1 MYSEGS
7 EMTNTEWT
15 PELIRKS
22 FLNRDQLVRAFD
34 LTASEPESRASLISV
49 VSEIQNLRPKYAAGL
64 PNSRLAS
71 MAADVAPGTTHHLMG
86 SQVLPIALSK
96 YVLTELNDLVIWFL
110 DQWSVPHEKGKT
122 ADPIPLIDPT
132 KLANS
137 VDSIE
142 GRWEPSD
149 VALYFTV
156 AGLFESDWRDELW
169 QAAGQFI
176 PVDATAS
183 NIRATTHAQEVEPE
197 TRDAQLEFTLLDD
210 LLIKSMVASVGRVDG
225 ALSVE
230 QVGDVTE
237 ELISLSSD
245 RHQSY
250 FHRGYLNRLTEQVT
264 EYEFPE
270 RNSSRFGWLL
280 AGEVNA
286 LARHRKWEEIVS
298 LHEERT
304 DEFIDLLGGPF
315 SHGGASVVTAPQLF
329 SALWKTDRQAEAVAL
344 LNGPLIAVCAGW
356 FILDLVQKGEDLL
369 LDRNVSEATR
379 MFEVI
384 HEAILINPHWQ
395 ENVRLINQIQRRRAQ
410 CIRALEGFSAS
421 SDLFQD
427 LSEGAS
433 GPFASQVLSDLGLSD
448 GSFRWLDDVTVPG
461 SEDEADSMEE
471 RLSDG
476 EHWFQAAIKEGES
489 SATNAHYCLGVFAL
503 IKKDWPTATTHLEHA
518 YSSALSNFER
528 YRRVGVWA
536 KLQSFLAITLIA
548 SGDEAN
554 FDRATRLFNAWEDI
568 PERRRPTWL
577 LADIV
582 LPTLIASENQRD
594 RLMTSLL
601 KADPELVDVFIQQFV
616 HTPANRPAP
625 LIEAIVQRTRSSDR
639 RAITEWDDLEFLLTH
654 YLGVDDFELAAD
666 VLDKMESLVTQNS
679 NLTDKFTL
687 LLSDPD
693 NYDPVWSEEEAAYS
707 RAQLLERVG
716 QYDQAAAIMTNLFHK
731 CATETDLKSAG
742 DILDHVRA
750 YGLDD
755 DSKYVTE
762 MEGRLQALIMS
773 LVTPEES
780 GPTEVTKNESLHI
793 LFVGGNE
800 VQKKRDQPVLKQ
812 LSSQYPEVTVDF
824 IHTGWTSNW
833 GDYVDEIDR
842 KLPKTDAVVIMRLI
856 RTNLGRSV
864 RASANAAN
872 IPWVACTGTGRDS
885 MVSSIVEAIELALK
899 SRDDI

>member
-34 LTASEPESRASLISV
+34 LTASEPENRASLISV

-210 LLIKSMVASVGRVDG
+210 LLIKSMVASVGKVDG

-315 SHGGASVVTAPQLF
+315 LHG
-329 SALWKTDRQAEAVAL
+329 
-344 LNGPLIAVCAGW
+344 
-356 FILDLVQKGEDLL
+356 
-369 LDRNVSEATR
+369 
-379 MFEVI
+379 
-384 HEAILINPHWQ
+384 
-395 ENVRLINQIQRRRAQ
+395 
-410 CIRALEGFSAS
+410 
-421 SDLFQD
+421 
-427 LSEGAS
+427 
-433 GPFASQVLSDLGLSD
+433 
-448 GSFRWLDDVTVPG
+448 
-461 SEDEADSMEE
+461 
-471 RLSDG
+471 
-476 EHWFQAAIKEGES
+476 
-489 SATNAHYCLGVFAL
+489 
-503 IKKDWPTATTHLEHA
+503 
-518 YSSALSNFER
+518 
-528 YRRVGVWA
+528 
-536 KLQSFLAITLIA
+536 
-548 SGDEAN
+548 
-554 FDRATRLFNAWEDI
+554 
-568 PERRRPTWL
+568 
-577 LADIV
+577 
-582 LPTLIASENQRD
+582 
-594 RLMTSLL
+594 
-601 KADPELVDVFIQQFV
+601 
-616 HTPANRPAP
+616 
-625 LIEAIVQRTRSSDR
+625 
-639 RAITEWDDLEFLLTH
+639 
-654 YLGVDDFELAAD
+654 
-666 VLDKMESLVTQNS
+666 
-679 NLTDKFTL
+679 
-687 LLSDPD
+687 
-693 NYDPVWSEEEAAYS
+693 
-707 RAQLLERVG
+707 
-716 QYDQAAAIMTNLFHK
+716 
-731 CATETDLKSAG
+731 
-742 DILDHVRA
+742 
-750 YGLDD
+750 
-755 DSKYVTE
+755 
-762 MEGRLQALIMS
+762 
-773 LVTPEES
+773 
-780 GPTEVTKNESLHI
+780 
-793 LFVGGNE
+793 
-800 VQKKRDQPVLKQ
+800 
-812 LSSQYPEVTVDF
+812 
-824 IHTGWTSNW
+824 
-833 GDYVDEIDR
+833 
-842 KLPKTDAVVIMRLI
+842 
-856 RTNLGRSV
+856 
-864 RASANAAN
+864 
-872 IPWVACTGTGRDS
+872 
-885 MVSSIVEAIELALK
+885 
-899 SRDDI
+899 